1 MLLWE
6 IHFPAIDCKMRATST
21 STAKLL
27 LTDFFTGGDVIFES
41 ILVREGLTA
50 TEPLKELHVL
60 RSEGQVAIGTMGC

>member
-1 MLLWE
+1 
-6 IHFPAIDCKMRATST
+6 MRATST
-21 STAKLL
+21 STVQLL
-27 LTDFFTGGDVIFES
+27 LTDLFTGGDGIFES